1 MSHGGQTDKEA
12 ERMALV
18 AHDHDADDAH
28 GADAPGEHGHEAHE
42 HIHMPPPSFWPF
54 LLALFITIL
63 FAGFLS
69 NLIISAVGAAL
80 ILFAMIQWG
89 REGSESK
96 PRALTYVPV
105 IGEGDAEE
113 KLAAGA
119 RVISLD
125 GKFVGRITAATEDSP
140 TVRQGWVPTRYGFM
154 PRAAIDHIEEGTV
167 VLNLTEAQ
175 VRARG
180 NVDVNP
186 AAPGSGQIGSGSA
199 RALPSGTTQR

>member
-18 AHDHDADDAH
+18 AHAEHDAHAH
-28 GADAPGEHGHEAHE
+28 EEHEEHE

-54 LLALFITIL
+54 LLALFVTIL

-69 NLIISAVGAAL
+69 TLIISAVGAL
-80 ILFAMIQWG
+80 LCLFAIIMWG
-89 REGSESK
+89 REGSESM

-105 IGEGDAEE
+105 VGEGDAEE

-125 GKFVGRITAATEDSP
+125 GKFVGRITAASQDSP

-154 PRAAIDHIEEGTV
+154 PRAAIDHIEEGAV

-175 VRARG
+175 IRARG
-180 NVDVNP
+180 NVDVTP
-186 AAPGSGQIGSGSA
+186 AAPGSGQIGPGTA